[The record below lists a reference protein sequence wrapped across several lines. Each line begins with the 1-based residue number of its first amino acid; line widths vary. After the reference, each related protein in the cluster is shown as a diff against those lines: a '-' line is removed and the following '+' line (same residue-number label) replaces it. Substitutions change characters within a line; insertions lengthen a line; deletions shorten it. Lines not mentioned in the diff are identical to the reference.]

1 MKTFVGEEFAGDA
14 GLDWEQVKVDKG
26 GGDVLSGFTVEPVL
40 EPISGNPR
48 WDSVA
53 VVLAGD

>member
-26 GGDVLSGFTVEPVL
+26 GGDVLSEFTMEPML
-40 EPISGNPR
+40 EPISGN
-48 WDSVA
+48 A
-53 VVLAGD
+53 K